1 MTSQTI
7 VPNGQIIGIYDDR
20 TSAQEIQQ
28 AIESA
33 GISSQKVSIDDH
45 VAPHAELAAIGT
57 TSGGE
62 AGFLIGAFYGGIL
75 GVIAVVIASTVVDGL
90 ATNSSFNRLLIAGL
104 TALGA
109 IAGLIYGK
117 QVYAAQPKGQKQ
129 KSDPSIPR
137 TFRVVVS
144 GSQNEVEKAM
154 SVVRDIEINH
164 Q

>member
-7 VPNGQIIGIYDDR
+7 VPNGQVIGIYNDR
-20 TSAQEIQQ
+20 KSAKEMQQ

-33 GISSQKVSIDDH
+33 GISAQKVSIDDH
-45 VAPHAELAAIGT
+45 VAPGPELEALGT
-57 TSGGE
+57 TAGGE
-62 AGFLIGAFYGGIL
+62 AGFLMGAFYGGTL
-75 GVIAVVIASTVVDGL
+75 GVIAIVIGTIAVDGL
-90 ATNSSFNRLLIAGL
+90 AANSSFNRLLIVGL
-104 TALGA
+104 TAVGA

-117 QVYAAQPKGQKQ
+117 QVYAAQPKEQKQ

-144 GSQNEVEKAM
+144 GSRSEVEQAM
-154 SVVRDIEINH
+154 NVVHDIEVNS